1 MKQISEL
8 TANDFTQHITSI
20 SDFNIM
26 SNLNVNFSKS
36 HSGDHLYWST
46 DTPSHIYVACNVDIF
61 GGGNSSIPSFPNSSD
76 FYELTNHNKTLSYSD
91 VGVTIG
97 SFKSSRITKNVWI
110 YFVPA
115 DQPIAPAFNLIIDDN
130 ELESTT
136 TWNYDKDKSL
146 LTVTPKDGYQI
157 NSASL
162 NSLDEY
168 GESTKSYPLTKQSN
182 GTFTLTL
189 TDEIKSNVNGFSLT
203 GDAGKIVLTYTGT
216 ITNRDNNSTYKLD
229 KDTITITPKSGT
241 LKKVS
246 GSIQQYAGGDA
257 TKINAA
263 ISNNVATLVVPQ
275 DYLNNSSAAIFI
287 YVTYVQ
293 TLQTLGVTDETHEN
307 ATLSVVDNTM
317 TITPTAGYKV
327 KSAEFYTTDQYDF
340 NNPPTTKNLTNFTV
354 DDNSGVATLTINN
367 VDSIP
372 DNSILHVD
380 YTTEKMVKPPTKY
393 TGLAVKALDNTTIN
407 FNGVNSWTVTCETG
421 YHISNLHVDA
431 SWVGVGEKIKDI
443 VTPTI
448 SNDKKSATFMVTD
461 ENYLT
466 RANIYLRGDI
476 AKDFVPPKPSTG
488 NENVRL
494 YEVDDDT
501 LEAISKK
508 DFTYFEDGKNVVYD
522 FQQFINQLYKL
533 PFSIP
538 NSYLTT
544 TSQVITGFFTLDV
557 PAYKINKQTYSLDL
571 GKITVPATN
580 GFDYNLKSVSLLLPW
595 VETIKIN
602 ASNIIGKTIHVVYN
616 VNLLD
621 GSTTV
626 VIYSDDTVINSIKI
640 NISTNIEMFNIYANK
655 QNGNLN
661 STLQNDLRQAY
672 IKVDY
677 YKPIDNLISYPTNE
691 HGTLKDYTGYTQTKN
706 VILNKSIN
714 STIDNMIIGNLNSGV
729 IIKWH

>member
-1 MKQISEL
+1 MKKITDL
-8 TANDFTQHITSI
+8 TASDFTHHITSV

-26 SNLNVNFSKS
+26 SNLNVDFSKS

-46 DTPSHIYVACNVDIF
+46 DTPSHIYIAYSVDF
-61 GGGNSSIPSFPNSSD
+61 SGNNLSVPSFPNN
-76 FYELTNHNKTLSYSD
+76 FEELTNHTKKSLYYYD
-91 VGVTIG
+91 VDAGIG
-97 SFKSSRITKNVWI
+97 GFKSSHIIKDLWV

-115 DQPIAPAFNLIIDDN
+115 DKPAFDLAIYDN
-130 ELESTT
+130 ELENST

-146 LTVTPKDGYQI
+146 LTVTPEDGYQI
-157 NSASL
+157 NNASL
-162 NSLDEY
+162 NILDAY
-168 GESTKSYPLTKQSN
+168 GDISKSYPLNKQSN
-182 GTFTLTL
+182 GSFTLTL
-189 TDEIKSNVNGFSLT
+189 TDEIKTNAISGVSLT

-216 ITNRDNNSTYKLD
+216 ITNRDNNSTYNLD

-246 GSIQQYAGGDA
+246 GSIQQYAGGDSM
-257 TKINAA
+257 TINAA
-263 ISNNVATLVVPQ
+263 ISNNIATLVVPQ
-275 DYLNNSSAAIFI
+275 DYLNNSSATLFI

-307 ATLSVVDNTM
+307 ASLSVVDNTM
-317 TITPTAGYKV
+317 TITPTSGYKV

-340 NNPPTTKNLTNFTV
+340 NNPPTKKNSTSFTV
-354 DDNSGVATLTINN
+354 DDNSGVATLTISN

-380 YTTEKMVKPPTKY
+380 YTTEKTVKPPVKY
-393 TGLAVKALDNTTIN
+393 SGLTVKSPDNTTIN
-407 FNGVNSWTVTCETG
+407 FNGVNSWTVTCKTG
-421 YHISNLHVDA
+421 YHINNLHVDA
-431 SWVGVGEKIKDI
+431 SWVGVGEKIQDI
-443 VTPTI
+443 VTPTV
-448 SNDKKSATFMVTD
+448 SSDKKSATFTVID

-466 RANIYLRGDI
+466 RANIYLHGDI

-501 LEAISKK
+501 LDAISKK

-571 GKITVPATN
+571 GKITVPAAN
-580 GFDYNLKSVSLLLPW
+580 GFDYNLKSISLLLPW
-595 VETIKIN
+595 VETIKLN
-602 ASNIIGKTIHVVYN
+602 SSNIIGKTIHVVYN

-706 VILNKSIN
+706 VILSKSIN
-714 STIDNMIIGNLNSGV
+714 STIDNLIISNLNSGV
-729 IIKWH
+729 IIK

>member
-1 MKQISEL
+1 MKPITDL
-8 TANDFTQHITSI
+8 TASDFTHHITSV

-26 SNLNVNFSKS
+26 SNLNVDFSKS

-46 DTPSHIYVACNVDIF
+46 DTPVHIYASYDVDF
-61 GGGNSSIPSFPNSSD
+61 SNDNSSIPSFPGPNG
-76 FYELTNHNKTLSYSD
+76 FIELKDHNNKTLYYSD
-91 VGVTIG
+91 LNTTIG
-97 SFKSSRITKNVWI
+97 NFRSNRIMKIFWI

-115 DQPIAPAFNLIIDDN
+115 DKPVFDLNIYDN
-130 ELESTT
+130 ELENTT

-157 NSASL
+157 NNASL
-162 NSLDEY
+162 NILDAY
-168 GESTKSYPLTKQSN
+168 GDISKSYPLNKQSN
-182 GTFTLTL
+182 KTFTLTL
-189 TDEIKSNVNGFSLT
+189 TDEIKSNTISGVSLT
-203 GDAGKIVLTYTGT
+203 GDAGKIVLSYTGT
-216 ITNRDNNSTYKLD
+216 ITNRDNNSTYNLD
-229 KDTITITPKSGT
+229 KDTITVVPKSGT

-257 TKINAA
+257 MRINAT
-263 ISNNVATLVVPQ
+263 ISNNIATLVVPQ
-275 DYLNNSSAAIFI
+275 DYLNNSSATLFI
-287 YVTYVQ
+287 YITYVQ
-293 TLQTLGVTDETHEN
+293 TLQTIGVSDETHEN
-307 ATLSVVDNTM
+307 AALSVVDNTM
-317 TITPTAGYKV
+317 TITPASGYKV
-327 KSAEFYTTDQYDF
+327 KTAEFYTTEQYDF
-340 NNPPTTKNLTNFTV
+340 NNPPTKKNVTIFTV
-354 DDNSGVATLTINN
+354 DDNSGVASLTISNI
-367 VDSIP
+367 DSIP
-372 DNSILHVD
+372 DNSILHVN
-380 YTTEKMVKPPTKY
+380 YTTEKTVKPPVKY
-393 TGLAVKALDNTTIN
+393 SGLTVKSPDNAAIN
-407 FNGVNSWTVTCETG
+407 FNGVNLWTVTCKTG
-421 YHISNLHVDA
+421 YHINNLHVDA
-431 SWVGVGEKIKDI
+431 SWVGVGEKIQDI

-448 SNDKKSATFMVTD
+448 SSDKKSATFMVTD

-488 NENVRL
+488 TENVRL

-501 LEAISKK
+501 LDAISKK

-580 GFDYNLKSVSLLLPW
+580 GFDYNLKNVSLLLPW
-595 VETIKIN
+595 VETIKLN
-602 ASNIIGKTIHVVYN
+602 ASNIIGKTIHIVYN

-626 VIYSDDTVINSIKI
+626 VISSDDTVINSIKI

-661 STLQNDLRQAY
+661 STLQNELRQAY

-714 STIDNMIIGNLNSGV
+714 STIDNMIISNLNSGV

>member
-1 MKQISEL
+1 MKPITDL
-8 TANDFTQHITSI
+8 TASDFTHHITSV

-26 SNLNVNFSKS
+26 SNLNVDFSKS

-46 DTPSHIYVACNVDIF
+46 DTPVHIYASYDVDF
-61 GGGNSSIPSFPNSSD
+61 SNDNSSIPSFPGPNG
-76 FYELTNHNKTLSYSD
+76 FIELKDHNNKTLYYSD
-91 VGVTIG
+91 LNTTIG
-97 SFKSSRITKNVWI
+97 NFRSNRIMKIFWI

-115 DQPIAPAFNLIIDDN
+115 DKPVFDLNIYDN
-130 ELESTT
+130 ELENTT

-157 NSASL
+157 NNASL
-162 NSLDEY
+162 NILDAY
-168 GESTKSYPLTKQSN
+168 GDISKSYPLNKQSN
-182 GTFTLTL
+182 KTFTLTL
-189 TDEIKSNVNGFSLT
+189 TDEIKSNTISGVSLT
-203 GDAGKIVLTYTGT
+203 GDAGKIVLSYTGT
-216 ITNRDNNSTYKLD
+216 ITNRDNNSTYNLD
-229 KDTITITPKSGT
+229 KDTITVVPKSGT

-257 TKINAA
+257 MRINAT
-263 ISNNVATLVVPQ
+263 ISNNIATLVVPQ
-275 DYLNNSSAAIFI
+275 DYLNNSSATLFI
-287 YVTYVQ
+287 YITYVQ
-293 TLQTLGVTDETHEN
+293 TLQTIGVSDETHEN
-307 ATLSVVDNTM
+307 AALSVVDNTM
-317 TITPTAGYKV
+317 TITPASGYKV
-327 KSAEFYTTDQYDF
+327 KTAEFYTTEQYDF
-340 NNPPTTKNLTNFTV
+340 NNPPTKKNVTIFTV
-354 DDNSGVATLTINN
+354 DDNSGVASLTISNI
-367 VDSIP
+367 DSIP
-372 DNSILHVD
+372 DNSILHVN
-380 YTTEKMVKPPTKY
+380 YTTEKTVKPPVKY
-393 TGLAVKALDNTTIN
+393 SGLTVKSPDNAAIN
-407 FNGVNSWTVTCETG
+407 FNGVNLWTVTCKTG
-421 YHISNLHVDA
+421 YHINNLHVDA
-431 SWVGVGEKIKDI
+431 SWVGVGEKIQDI

-448 SNDKKSATFMVTD
+448 SSDKKSATFMVTD

-488 NENVRL
+488 TENVRL

-501 LEAISKK
+501 LDAISKK

-580 GFDYNLKSVSLLLPW
+580 GFDYNLKNVSLLLPW
-595 VETIKIN
+595 VETIKLN
-602 ASNIIGKTIHVVYN
+602 ASNIIGKTIHIVYN

-626 VIYSDDTVINSIKI
+626 VISSDDTVINSIKI

-661 STLQNDLRQAY
+661 STLQNELRQAY

-714 STIDNMIIGNLNSGV
+714 STIDNMIISNLNSGV
-729 IIKWH
+729 IIK

>member
-1 MKQISEL
+1 MKQITDL
-8 TANDFTQHITSI
+8 TASDFTHHITSVN
-20 SDFNIM
+20 DFNIM
-26 SNLNVNFSKS
+26 SNLDVNFSKS

-46 DTPSHIYVACNVDIF
+46 DTPSHIYIAYKVNF
-61 GGGNSSIPSFPNSSD
+61 SGGNNSSVPSFPNSSD
-76 FYELTNHNKTLSYSD
+76 FIELTNHNKSLYYYD
-91 VGVTIG
+91 VGSG
-97 SFKSSRITKNVWI
+97 LGGFKSSRIHKELWV

-115 DQPIAPAFNLIIDDN
+115 DQPAMPPFNLTIDN
-130 ELESTT
+130 NVLESTT
-136 TWNYDKDKSL
+136 AWNYDKDKSL

-162 NSLDEY
+162 NSLDEN
-168 GESTKSYPLTKQSN
+168 GEITKSYPLTEQSD
-182 GTFTLTL
+182 GTFALTL

-203 GDAGKIVLTYTGT
+203 GGTSKIVLAYTGT

-257 TKINAA
+257 ARINGT
-263 ISNNVATLVVPQ
+263 ISNNIATLVVPQ
-275 DYLNNSSAAIFI
+275 DYLNNSSATLFI

-307 ATLSVVDNTM
+307 AVLSVVDNTM
-317 TITPTAGYKV
+317 TITPTTGYKV
-327 KSAEFYTTDQYDF
+327 KSAEFYTTDQFDF
-340 NNPPTTKNLTNFTV
+340 NNPPTKKHVTNFSI
-354 DDNSGVATLTINN
+354 DDNSGAATLTISN

-380 YTTEKMVKPPTKY
+380 YTTEKTVKPPVKY
-393 TGLAVKALDNTTIN
+393 TGLAVKSLDNTTIN

-421 YHISNLHVDA
+421 YHINNLHVDA
-431 SWVGVGEKIKDI
+431 SWVGVGEKIQDI
-443 VTPTI
+443 VSPTI
-448 SNDKKSATFMVTD
+448 SSDKKSATFTVTD

-466 RANIYLRGDI
+466 RANISLRGDI

-501 LEAISKK
+501 LDAISKK

-544 TSQVITGFFTLDV
+544 TSQVITGFFKLDV

-580 GFDYNLKSVSLLLPW
+580 GFDYNLKNVSLLLPW
-595 VETIKIN
+595 VETIKLN
-602 ASNIIGKTIHVVYN
+602 PTNIIGKTLHIVYN

-677 YKPIDNLISYPTNE
+677 YKPIDNLISYPTDE

-706 VILNKSIN
+706 VILSKSIN
-714 STIDNMIIGNLNSGV
+714 STIDNLIISNLNSGV
-729 IIKWH
+729 IIK

>member
-1 MKQISEL
+1 MKQITDLIAS
-8 TANDFTQHITSI
+8 DFTHHITSV

-26 SNLNVNFSKS
+26 SNLNVDFSKS

-46 DTPSHIYVACNVDIF
+46 DTPGHIYIAYNIDF
-61 GGGNSSIPSFPNSSD
+61 SGNNSSVPSFPNSSD
-76 FYELTNHNKTLSYSD
+76 FYELTNHTKKTLYYYD
-91 VGVTIG
+91 VGAGVG
-97 SFKSSRITKNVWI
+97 GFKSSKIIKDLWV

-115 DQPIAPAFNLIIDDN
+115 DQPDFDLNIYDN
-130 ELESTT
+130 ELENTT
-136 TWNYDKDKSL
+136 TWNYNKDKSL
-146 LTVTPKDGYQI
+146 LTVTPKDDYQI
-157 NSASL
+157 NNASL
-162 NSLDEY
+162 NILDAY
-168 GESTKSYPLTKQSN
+168 GDISKSYPLNKQNN
-182 GTFTLTL
+182 GTYTLTL
-189 TDEIKSNVNGFSLT
+189 TDEIKTNVISGVSLT
-203 GDAGKIVLTYTGT
+203 GDAGKIVSAYTGT
-216 ITNRDNNSTYKLD
+216 ITNRDNNSTYNLN
-229 KDTITITPKSGT
+229 KDTITVVPKSGT

-257 TKINAA
+257 MRINGT
-263 ISNNVATLVVPQ
+263 ISNNIATLVVPQ
-275 DYLNNSSAAIFI
+275 DYLNNSSATLFI

-293 TLQTLGVTDETHEN
+293 TLQTIGVTDETHEN
-307 ATLSVVDNTM
+307 AALSVVDNTM
-317 TITPTAGYKV
+317 TITPASGYKV
-327 KSAEFYTTDQYDF
+327 KTAEFYTTDQYDF
-340 NNPPTTKNLTNFTV
+340 NNPPTKKNVTNFTV
-354 DDNSGVATLTINN
+354 DDNSGVASLTISNI
-367 VDSIP
+367 DSIP

-380 YTTEKMVKPPTKY
+380 YTTEKTVKPPVKY
-393 TGLAVKALDNTTIN
+393 SGLTVKSPDNTAIN
-407 FNGVNSWTVTCETG
+407 FNGVNSWAVTCETG
-421 YHISNLHVDA
+421 YHINNLHVDA
-431 SWVGVGEKIKDI
+431 SWVGVGEKIQDI

-448 SNDKKSATFMVTD
+448 SSDKKSATFMVTD

-501 LEAISKK
+501 LDAISKK

-571 GKITVPATN
+571 GKITVPAVN

-595 VETIKIN
+595 VETIKLN
-602 ASNIIGKTIHVVYN
+602 AANIIGKTIHIVYN

-672 IKVDY
+672 IKADY

-691 HGTLKDYTGYTQTKN
+691 HGNLKDYTGYTQTKN
-706 VILNKSIN
+706 VILSKSIN
-714 STIDNMIIGNLNSGV
+714 STVDNMIISNLNSGV

>member
-1 MKQISEL
+1 MKKITDL
-8 TANDFTQHITSI
+8 TASDFTHHITSV

-26 SNLNVNFSKS
+26 SNLNVDFSKS

-46 DTPSHIYVACNVDIF
+46 DTPVHIYVAYGVDF
-61 GGGNSSIPSFPNSSD
+61 SGNNLSVPNFPNN
-76 FYELTNHNKTLSYSD
+76 FEELTNHTKKSLYYYD
-91 VGVTIG
+91 VDAGVG
-97 SFKSSRITKNVWI
+97 GFKSSHIIKDLWV

-115 DQPIAPAFNLIIDDN
+115 DKPAFDLSIYDN
-130 ELESTT
+130 ELENTT

-146 LTVTPKDGYQI
+146 LTVTPKDDCQI
-157 NSASL
+157 NNASL
-162 NSLDEY
+162 NILDAY
-168 GESTKSYPLTKQSN
+168 GDISKSYPLNKQSN
-182 GTFTLTL
+182 GTFTLIL
-189 TDEIKSNVNGFSLT
+189 TDEIKTNAINGVSLT

-216 ITNRDNNSTYKLD
+216 ITNRDANSTYNLD

-246 GSIQQYAGGDA
+246 GSIQQYAGGDSM
-257 TKINAA
+257 TINAA
-263 ISNNVATLVVPQ
+263 ISNNIATLVVPQ
-275 DYLNNSSAAIFI
+275 DYLNNSSATLFI
-287 YVTYVQ
+287 YITYVQ
-293 TLQTLGVTDETHEN
+293 TLQTIGVTDETHEN
-307 ATLSVVDNTM
+307 AALSVVDNTM
-317 TITPTAGYKV
+317 TITPASGYKV
-327 KSAEFYTTDQYDF
+327 KTAEFYTTEQYDF
-340 NNPPTTKNLTNFTV
+340 NNPPTKKNVTIFTV
-354 DDNSGVATLTINN
+354 DDNSGVASLTISNI
-367 VDSIP
+367 DSIP
-372 DNSILHVD
+372 DNSILHVV
-380 YTTEKMVKPPTKY
+380 YTTEKTVKPPVKY
-393 TGLAVKALDNTTIN
+393 SGLTVKALDNTTIN
-407 FNGVNSWTVTCETG
+407 FNGVNLWSVTCETG
-421 YHISNLHVDA
+421 YHINNLHVDA
-431 SWVGVGEKIKDI
+431 SWVGVGTKILDI
-443 VTPTI
+443 VSPTI
-448 SNDKKSATFMVTD
+448 SSDKKSATFMVTD

-466 RANIYLRGDI
+466 RANIYLRGDV

-488 NENVRL
+488 TENVRL

-501 LEAISKK
+501 LDAISKK

-571 GKITVPATN
+571 GTITVPATN
-580 GFDYNLKSVSLLLPW
+580 GFDYNLKNVSLLLPW
-595 VETIKIN
+595 VETIKLN
-602 ASNIIGKTIHVVYN
+602 TANIIGKTIHVVYN

-626 VIYSDDTVINSIKI
+626 VISSDDTVINSIKI

-672 IKVDY
+672 IKADY

-706 VILNKSIN
+706 VILSKSIN
-714 STIDNMIIGNLNSGV
+714 STIDNMIISNLNSGV

>member
-1 MKQISEL
+1 MKQISNL
-8 TANDFTQHITSI
+8 TTSDFTHHITSI

-26 SNLNVNFSKS
+26 CNLDVDFSKS
-36 HSGDHLYWST
+36 NSGDHLYWST
-46 DTPSHIYVACNVDIF
+46 DTPNHIYVSYNNNIYASD
-61 GGGNSSIPSFPNSSD
+61 NSSIPDFPKTSD
-76 FYELTNHNKTLSYSD
+76 FTELKDHNNKTLYYYD
-91 VGVTIG
+91 VGGVIG
-97 SFKSSRITKNVWI
+97 GFKSTRIQKELWI

-115 DQPIAPAFNLIIDDN
+115 DAPVTPPFNLTIDDN
-130 ELESTT
+130 ELNNTT
-136 TWNYDKDKSL
+136 TWTYDKDKSL
-146 LTVTPKDGYQI
+146 LTVMPKDGYQI
-157 NSASL
+157 NSATL
-162 NSLDEY
+162 NALDEY
-168 GESTKSYPLTKQSN
+168 GESSKSYPLTKQSN

-189 TDEIKSNVNGFSLT
+189 TNEIKGNVNGFSLT

-241 LKKVS
+241 LKKVN
-246 GSIQQYAGGDA
+246 GSIQQYAGGSA
-257 TKINAA
+257 ETINAT
-263 ISNNVATLVVPQ
+263 ISNNVATLVVPH
-275 DYLNNSSAAIFI
+275 DYLNNSSATLFI
-287 YVTYVQ
+287 YVTYVK

-327 KSAEFYTTDQYDF
+327 KTAEFYTTNQYDF
-340 NNPPTTKNLTNFTV
+340 NNPPTKSNVTNFSV
-354 DDNSGVATLTINN
+354 DSNSGVATLTISNA
-367 VDSIP
+367 DSIP
-372 DNSILHVD
+372 DNSILHID
-380 YTTEKMVKPPTKY
+380 YTTEKTVKPPVKY
-393 TGLAVKALDNTTIN
+393 SGLAVKSLDNTIIN

-421 YHISNLHVDA
+421 YHINNLHVDA
-431 SWVGVGEKIKDI
+431 SWVGVGEKIQDI

-448 SNDKKSATFMVTD
+448 SSDKKSASFTVTD

-466 RANIYLRGDI
+466 RANISLRGDI

-488 NENVRL
+488 TDTVRL

-501 LEAISKK
+501 LDAISKK

-557 PAYKINKQTYSLDL
+557 PAYKINKQTYTLDL

-580 GFDYNLKSVSLLLPW
+580 GFDYNLKDVGLMLPW
-595 VETIKIN
+595 VQTIKLN

-626 VIYSDDTVINSIKI
+626 VISSDDTIINSIKI

-655 QNGNLN
+655 ENGNLN

-672 IKVDY
+672 IKVNY
-677 YKPIDNLISYPTNE
+677 YKPIENLISYPTNE
-691 HGTLKDYTGYTQTKN
+691 HGTLKDYQGYTQTKN
-706 VILNKSIN
+706 VILSKSIN
-714 STIDNMIIGNLNSGV
+714 STIDNMIINELNSGV
-729 IIKWH
+729 IIK

>member
-8 TANDFTQHITSI
+8 TAGDFTQHITSI
-20 SDFNIM
+20 DDFNIM
-26 SNLNVNFSKS
+26 CNLNVDFSKS
-36 HSGDHLYWST
+36 HSRDHLYWST
-46 DTPSHIYVACNVDIF
+46 DTPDHIYIALNINIF
-61 GGGNSSIPSFPNSSD
+61 GSDNSSVPSFPNISD
-76 FYELTNHNKTLSYSD
+76 FYELTNHTSKTLYYSD
-91 VGVTIG
+91 FGATIG
-97 SFKSSRITKNVWI
+97 SFKSSRIRKNVWI

-115 DQPIAPAFNLIIDDN
+115 DQPATPAFNLKFDDN
-130 ELESTT
+130 KLESTT
-136 TWNYDKDKSL
+136 TWNYDKNKSL

-162 NSLDEY
+162 NLLDEY
-168 GESTKSYPLTKQSN
+168 GESSKSYPLTKQN
-182 GTFTLTL
+182 DGTFTLTL

-216 ITNRDNNSTYKLD
+216 ITNRDNNSTCKLN

-246 GSIQQYAGGDA
+246 GSIQQYAGGEA
-257 TKINAA
+257 MTINAA
-263 ISNNVATLVVPQ
+263 ISNNIATLVIPQ
-275 DYLNNSSAAIFI
+275 DYLNNSSATLFI

-307 ATLSVVDNTM
+307 ATLSVVDNSM
-317 TITPTAGYKV
+317 TITPTTGYKV
-327 KSAEFYTTDQYDF
+327 KFAEFYTTDQYDF
-340 NNPPTTKNLTNFTV
+340 NNPPTKKNLTKFAV
-354 DDNSGVATLTINN
+354 DDNSGVATLTISNAN
-367 VDSIP
+367 SIP

-380 YTTEKMVKPPTKY
+380 YTTEKTVKPPVKY
-393 TGLAVKALDNTTIN
+393 SGLAVKALDNTTIN

-421 YHISNLHVDA
+421 YHISTLHVDA
-431 SWVGVGEKIKDI
+431 SWVGIGEKIQDI
-443 VTPTI
+443 VSPTI
-448 SNDKKSATFMVTD
+448 SSDKKSATFTVTD
-461 ENYLT
+461 KNYLT
-466 RANIYLRGDI
+466 MSNLHLRGDI

-501 LEAISKK
+501 LNAISKK
-508 DFTYFEDGKNVVYD
+508 DFTYFENGKNVVYD

-538 NSYLTT
+538 NSFLTT
-544 TSQVITGFFTLDV
+544 TSQVVTGFFTLDI
-557 PAYKINKQTYSLDL
+557 PAYKINKQTYTLDL

-580 GFDYNLKSVSLLLPW
+580 GFDYNLKDVSLMLPW
-595 VETIKIN
+595 VQAIKLN

-616 VNLLD
+616 VDLLD

-626 VIYSDDTVINSIKI
+626 VIYSDDTIINSIKI

-661 STLQNDLRQAY
+661 STLQNELRQAY

-706 VILNKSIN
+706 VILSKSIN
-714 STIDNMIIGNLNSGV
+714 STIDNIIISNLNSGV
-729 IIKWH
+729 IIK

>member
-8 TANDFTQHITSI
+8 TVNDFTYHITSI
-20 SDFNIM
+20 NDFNIM
-26 SNLNVNFSKS
+26 CNLNVDFSKS

-46 DTPSHIYVACNVDIF
+46 DTPNHIYIAYNVAF
-61 GGGNSSIPSFPNSSD
+61 GANNNSSIPSFPNS
-76 FYELTNHNKTLSYSD
+76 FEELTNHTSKTLSYND
-91 VGVTIG
+91 VGSGIG
-97 SFKSSRITKNVWI
+97 AFKSPRINKEVWI

-115 DQPIAPAFNLIIDDN
+115 DQPATPAFNLIIDDN

-168 GESTKSYPLTKQSN
+168 GESSKSYPLTKQDN

-189 TDEIKSNVNGFSLT
+189 TDEIKSNDNGFSLT

-241 LKKVS
+241 LKKVN

-257 TKINAA
+257 MTINGT
-263 ISNNVATLVVPQ
+263 ISNNIATLVVPQ
-275 DYLNNSSAAIFI
+275 DYLNNSSATLFI

-317 TITPTAGYKV
+317 TITPTTGYKV

-340 NNPPTTKNLTNFTV
+340 NNPPTKKNVTNFTV
-354 DDNSGVATLTINN
+354 DDNSGVATLTFNN

-380 YTTEKMVKPPTKY
+380 YTTEKTVKPPVKY
-393 TGLAVKALDNTTIN
+393 SGLTVKSLDNTTIN
-407 FNGVNSWTVTCETG
+407 FNGTNSWTVTCETG
-421 YHISNLHVDA
+421 YHINNLHVDA
-431 SWVGVGEKIKDI
+431 SWVGVGQKIQDI

-448 SNDKKSATFMVTD
+448 SSDKKSATFTVTD

-466 RANIYLRGDI
+466 RANISLRGDI

-501 LEAISKK
+501 LDAISKK
-508 DFTYFEDGKNVVYD
+508 DFTYFEGGKNVIYD

-571 GKITVPATN
+571 GKITVPAAN

-595 VETIKIN
+595 VETIKLN

-677 YKPIDNLISYPTNE
+677 YKPIDDLISYPTNE

-706 VILNKSIN
+706 VILSKSIN
-714 STIDNMIIGNLNSGV
+714 AIIDNMIISNLNSGV
-729 IIKWH
+729 IIKWV

>member
-1 MKQISEL
+1 MKQITDL
-8 TANDFTQHITSI
+8 TASDFTHHITSVN
-20 SDFNIM
+20 DFNIM
-26 SNLNVNFSKS
+26 SNLDVNFSKS

-46 DTPSHIYVACNVDIF
+46 DTPSHIYVAYKVNF
-61 GGGNSSIPSFPNSSD
+61 SGGDNSSIPSFPNSSD
-76 FYELTNHNKTLSYSD
+76 FIELTNHNKSLYYYD
-91 VGVTIG
+91 VGSG
-97 SFKSSRITKNVWI
+97 LGGFKSSRIHKELWV

-115 DQPIAPAFNLIIDDN
+115 DQPATPPFNLTINDN
-130 ELESTT
+130 VLESTT

-146 LTVTPKDGYQI
+146 LTVTPKNGYQI

-162 NSLDEY
+162 NSLDEN
-168 GESTKSYPLTKQSN
+168 GEITKSYPLTEQSD

-203 GDAGKIVLTYTGT
+203 GGASKIVLAYTGT
-216 ITNRDNNSTYKLD
+216 ITNRDTNSTYNLD

-257 TKINAA
+257 TRINGT
-263 ISNNVATLVVPQ
+263 IFNNIATLVIPQ
-275 DYLNNSSAAIFI
+275 DYLNNSSATLFI

-317 TITPTAGYKV
+317 TITPTTGYKV

-340 NNPPTTKNLTNFTV
+340 NNPPTKKNVTNFSV
-354 DDNSGVATLTINN
+354 DNNSGVATLTINN
-367 VDSIP
+367 VDSIS

-380 YTTEKMVKPPTKY
+380 YTTEKTVKPPVKY
-393 TGLAVKALDNTTIN
+393 TGLAVKSLDNTTIN

-421 YHISNLHVDA
+421 YHINNLHVDA
-431 SWVGVGEKIKDI
+431 SWVGVGEKIQDI
-443 VTPTI
+443 VSPTI
-448 SNDKKSATFMVTD
+448 SSDKKSATFTVTD

-466 RANIYLRGDI
+466 RANISLRGDI

-488 NENVRL
+488 SENVRL

-501 LEAISKK
+501 LDAISKK

-580 GFDYNLKSVSLLLPW
+580 GFDYNLKNVSLLLPW
-595 VETIKIN
+595 VETIKLN
-602 ASNIIGKTIHVVYN
+602 PSNIIGKTLHIVYN

-677 YKPIDNLISYPTNE
+677 YKPIDNLISYPTDE

-706 VILNKSIN
+706 VILSKSIN
-714 STIDNMIIGNLNSGV
+714 STIDNLIISNLNSGV
-729 IIKWH
+729 IIK

>member
-46 DTPSHIYVACNVDIF
+46 DTPSHIYVAYKVNF
-61 GGGNSSIPSFPNSSD
+61 SGGNNSSIPSFPNSSD
-76 FYELTNHNKTLSYSD
+76 FIELTNHNNKSLYYYD
-91 VGVTIG
+91 VGSG
-97 SFKSSRITKNVWI
+97 LGGFKSSRIHKELWV

-115 DQPIAPAFNLIIDDN
+115 DQPATPPFNLTINDN
-130 ELESTT
+130 VLESST

-162 NSLDEY
+162 NSLDEN
-168 GESTKSYPLTKQSN
+168 GEITKSYPLTEQSN

-203 GDAGKIVLTYTGT
+203 GGASKIVLAYTGT
-216 ITNRDNNSTYKLD
+216 ITNRDINSTYNLD

-257 TKINAA
+257 TRINGT
-263 ISNNVATLVVPQ
+263 ISNNIATLVVPQ
-275 DYLNNSSAAIFI
+275 DYLNNSSATIFI

-307 ATLSVVDNTM
+307 AVLSVVDNTM
-317 TITPTAGYKV
+317 TITPTTGYKV
-327 KSAEFYTTDQYDF
+327 KTAEFYTTDQYDF
-340 NNPPTTKNLTNFTV
+340 NNPPTKKHVTNFSV
-354 DDNSGVATLTINN
+354 DDNSGVATLTISN

-380 YTTEKMVKPPTKY
+380 YTTEKTVKPPVKY
-393 TGLAVKALDNTTIN
+393 SGLTVKALDNTIIN
-407 FNGVNSWTVTCETG
+407 FNGVNSWNVTCETG
-421 YHISNLHVDA
+421 YHINNLHVDA
-431 SWVGVGEKIKDI
+431 SWVGVGEKIQDI

-448 SNDKKSATFMVTD
+448 SNNKKSANFTVTD

-501 LEAISKK
+501 LDAISKK

-580 GFDYNLKSVSLLLPW
+580 GFDYNLKNVSLLLPW
-595 VETIKIN
+595 VETIKLN
-602 ASNIIGKTIHVVYN
+602 PSNIIGKTLHIVYN

-626 VIYSDDTVINSIKI
+626 VISSDDTVINSIKI

-677 YKPIDNLISYPTNE
+677 YKPIDNLISYPTDE

-706 VILNKSIN
+706 VILSKSIN
-714 STIDNMIIGNLNSGV
+714 STIDNLIISNLNSGV
-729 IIKWH
+729 IIK

>member
-1 MKQISEL
+1 MKQISDL
-8 TANDFTQHITSI
+8 TASDFTHHITSVA
-20 SDFNIM
+20 DFNIM
-26 SNLNVNFSKS
+26 CNLDVNFSKS
-36 HSGDHLYWST
+36 FSHDHLYWST
-46 DTPSHIYVACNVDIF
+46 DTPNHIYIYSINDVYSSN
-61 GGGNSSIPSFPNSSD
+61 NSSVPTFPSVSD
-76 FYELTNHNKTLSYSD
+76 FKELKDHTNKTIYYYD
-91 VGVTIG
+91 IDGTIG
-97 SFKSSRITKNVWI
+97 AFKSTSIIKDLWV
-110 YFVPA
+110 YFVLD
-115 DQPIAPAFNLIIDDN
+115 DQPVTPPFNLTIDDN

-136 TWNYDKDKSL
+136 TWNYNKDTSL
-146 LTVTPKDGYQI
+146 LTVTPKNGYQI
-157 NSASL
+157 NSVSINTL
-162 NSLDEY
+162 NEY
-168 GESTKSYPLTKQSN
+168 GESSKSYPLTKQSN

-203 GDAGKIVLTYTGT
+203 GDAGKIVLAYTGT
-216 ITNRDNNSTYKLD
+216 ITNRDTNSTYKLD
-229 KDTITITPKSGT
+229 KDTITITPKNGT
-241 LKKVS
+241 LKKVK

-257 TKINAA
+257 ITINAT

-275 DYLNNSSAAIFI
+275 DYLNNSSATLFI

-317 TITPTAGYKV
+317 TIMPATGYKI
-327 KSAEFYTTDQYDF
+327 KTAEFYTTDQYDF
-340 NNPPTTKNLTNFTV
+340 NNPPTKKNITNFTV
-354 DDNSGVATLTINN
+354 DDNSGVATLTISN
-367 VDSIP
+367 VNSIP
-372 DNSILHVD
+372 DNSVLHVD
-380 YTTEKMVKPPTKY
+380 YTTEKTVKPPVKY
-393 TGLAVKALDNTTIN
+393 TGLSVKSLDNTIIN

-421 YHISNLHVDA
+421 YHINNLHVDA
-431 SWVGVGEKIKDI
+431 SWVGVGEKIQDI
-443 VTPTI
+443 VSPTI
-448 SNDKKSATFMVTD
+448 SSDKKSATFTVTD

-466 RANIYLRGDI
+466 RANISLRGDI

-488 NENVRL
+488 TENVRL

-501 LEAISKK
+501 LNAISKK
-508 DFTYFEDGKNVVYD
+508 GFTYFEDGKNVVYD

-580 GFDYNLKSVSLLLPW
+580 GFDYNLKSISLLLPW
-595 VETIKIN
+595 IETIKLN
-602 ASNIIGKTIHVVYN
+602 ASNIIDKTIHVVYN

-640 NISTNIEMFNIYANK
+640 NISTNIEIFNIYANK

-691 HGTLKDYTGYTQTKN
+691 HGTLKDYKGFTQTKN
-706 VILNKSIN
+706 VILSRSIN
-714 STIDNMIIGNLNSGV
+714 SSIDNMIINELNSGV
-729 IIKWH
+729 IIK